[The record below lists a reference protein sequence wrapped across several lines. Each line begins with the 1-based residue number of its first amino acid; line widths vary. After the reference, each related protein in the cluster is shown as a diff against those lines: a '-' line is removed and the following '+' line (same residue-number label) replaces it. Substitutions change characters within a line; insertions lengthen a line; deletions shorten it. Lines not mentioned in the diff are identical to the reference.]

1 MDEACLERL
10 AAGIRLHGSSRTRRL
25 FSLRLGMSRWIFL
38 QKLSLWR
45 MRSMRINARTFWG
58 DPMSVLYPD
67 GVSVELYR
75 YGYFEAGLTRIFL
88 SYLKAGMTLFD
99 IGAHFGYFTLL
110 GSRLVGDSGQVHS
123 FEPTPG
129 TFEILR
135 ANAGS
140 RANVRLNQM
149 AVFSHEST
157 LSLTGYEQFPSYNTL
172 GRGNV
177 GDAYEDKLKKT
188 TY

>member
-25 FSLRLGMSRWIFL
+25 FSLPLRMGRSIFL

-58 DPMSVLYPD
+58 DPMRVLFPD

-88 SYLKAGMTLFD
+88 NYLKPGMTPFH
-99 IGAHFGYFTLL
+99 IGAPFGYFTLL
-110 GSRLVGDSGQVHS
+110 RSRFGGDKGQMHS
-123 FEPTPG
+123 FEPMPT
-129 TFEILR
+129 TVHILP
-135 ANAGS
+135 AN
-140 RANVRLNQM
+140 
-149 AVFSHEST
+149 
-157 LSLTGYEQFPSYNTL
+157 
-172 GRGNV
+172 
-177 GDAYEDKLKKT
+177 T
-188 TY
+188 T